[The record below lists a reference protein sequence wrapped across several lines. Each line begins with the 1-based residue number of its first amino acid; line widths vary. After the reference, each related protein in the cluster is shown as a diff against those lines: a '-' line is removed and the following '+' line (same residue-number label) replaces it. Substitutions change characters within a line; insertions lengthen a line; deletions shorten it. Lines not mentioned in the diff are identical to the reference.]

1 MEPNLMP
8 EMPQATIRIRV
19 QFGDVDSSQR
29 IHFTAMFR
37 YMEVAEHHLMRSIG
51 LPYATALQG
60 QAFPRVHLECDFR
73 SAIVYDDELDVTA
86 QIAGVGTSSWTVSFT
101 ARNASSEDEPIVAEG
116 RMVIVSMDPASEH
129 AIPLPKELRETL
141 LGTLPHECASDKKH
155 SYEHR

>member
-1 MEPNLMP
+1 MEPKLMP
-8 EMPQATIRIRV
+8 QMPQATIRIRV

-73 SAIVYDDELDVTA
+73 SAILYDDELDMTA
-86 QIAGVGTSSWTVSFT
+86 RIAGVGTSSWTVSFT
-101 ARNASSEDEPIVAEG
+101 ARNVSREQDSIVAEG
-116 RMVIVSMDPASEH
+116 RMIIVSMDPATEH
-129 AIPLPKELRETL
+129 AAPLPEELRQKL
-141 LGTLPHECASDKKH
+141 LGTMA
-155 SYEHR
+155 